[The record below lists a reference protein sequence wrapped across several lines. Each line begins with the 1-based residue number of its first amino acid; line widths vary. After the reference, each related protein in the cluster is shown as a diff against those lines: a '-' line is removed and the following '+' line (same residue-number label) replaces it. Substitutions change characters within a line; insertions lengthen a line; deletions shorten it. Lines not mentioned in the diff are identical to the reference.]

1 MRTLIEA
8 IWSMVVEDE
17 QGASLVEYAFI
28 LVVVVV
34 VSIAI
39 VAQIGENPALA
50 FDEAN
55 RGFER

>member
-1 MRTLIEA
+1 MRKLIGTM
-8 IWSMVVEDE
+8 WSMVDGDE
-17 QGASLVEYAFI
+17 SGASLVEYAFI

-34 VSIAI
+34 VSIVI

-55 RGFER
+55 RGFGG

>member
-1 MRTLIEA
+1 MRKLIGA
-8 IWSMVVEDE
+8 MWSMVDGDE
-17 QGASLVEYAFI
+17 SGASLVEYAFI

-34 VSIAI
+34 VSIVI

-55 RGFER
+55 RGFGG